1 MRPVIDTSLYKRPG
15 IYTKE
20 YDVTDLRP
28 TVTEEMIEHFNL
40 LYKMVG
46 IDMTFDRW
54 ACMSPDERKKFERDI
69 KIKKLLDI

>member
-1 MRPVIDTSLYKRPG
+1 MSA
-15 IYTKE
+15 IY
-20 YDVTDLRP
+20 RP

-54 ACMSPDERKKFERDI
+54 TCMSPDERKKFERDI